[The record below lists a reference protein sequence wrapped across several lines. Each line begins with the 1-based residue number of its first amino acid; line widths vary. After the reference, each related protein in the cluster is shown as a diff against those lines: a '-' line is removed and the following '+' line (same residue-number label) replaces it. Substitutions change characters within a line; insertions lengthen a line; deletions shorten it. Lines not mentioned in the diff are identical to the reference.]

1 MLLEVNNVSMIFGG
15 LAALS
20 EISFALEK
28 GEILGLIGPNGAG
41 KTTLFNVITSFLV
54 PTSGE
59 IFFSGEKI
67 NVLKTHRITQKGI
80 SRTFQNIRLF
90 DQMTVEENV
99 MVGRH
104 CRSEAG
110 VFSSVI
116 RTSGQKKEEEQIRE
130 KTNHLLDMVGLTG
143 TNTFPALSLPYGLQ
157 RRVEIARA
165 LASEPQLILLD
176 EPVAGMNEGET
187 EEIAGL
193 IQKILGLGITV
204 LLIEHDMSMVMKVC
218 DRLVV
223 LNFGQKIAEGT
234 PQEIQSNPEV
244 IEAYLG
250 REEEEE
256 GATGA
261 DG

>member
-1 MLLEVNNVSMIFGG
+1 MLLEVNQVSMIFGG
-15 LAALS
+15 LAALN
-20 EISFALEK
+20 EISFALKK

-41 KTTLFNVITSFLV
+41 KTTLFNVITSFLE

-67 NVLKTHRITQKGI
+67 NVLKTHRITQRGI

-104 CRSEAG
+104 CRSKAG

-116 RTSGQKKEEEQIRE
+116 RTSGQKQEEEQIRE
-130 KTNHLLDMVGLTG
+130 KTNHLLDLVGLTG

-250 REEEEE
+250 REEEE
-256 GATGA
+256 GL
-261 DG
+261 

>member
-1 MLLEVNNVSMIFGG
+1 MLLEIQKVGMRFGG
-15 LAALS
+15 LAALKDVDFGLA
-20 EISFALEK
+20 E

-41 KTTLFNVITSFLV
+41 KTTLFNVVTSFLN

-59 IFFSGEKI
+59 IYFAGEKI
-67 NVLKTHRITQKGI
+67 SGLRTHEITNRGI

-90 DQMTVEENV
+90 EQMTVEENV

-104 CRSEAG
+104 TRSRAG
-110 VFSSVI
+110 VWSSVW
-116 RTSGQKKEEEQIRE
+116 RTGSQKKEEARIRE
-130 KTNHLLDMVGLTG
+130 KTDELLDLVGLSG
-143 TNTFPALSLPYGLQ
+143 TNQAPASSLPYGYQ

-165 LASEPQLILLD
+165 LAGEPRLILLD
-176 EPVAGMNEGET
+176 EPVAGMNDSET

-193 IQKILGLGITV
+193 IKKILGFGITI

-223 LNFGQKIAEGT
+223 LNFGEKIAEGT
-234 PQEIQSNPEV
+234 PQEIQDNPQV

-250 REEEEE
+250 REEGE
-256 GATGA
+256 
-261 DG
+261 

>member
-1 MLLEVNNVSMIFGG
+1 MLLELKGVSKDFGG
-15 LAALS
+15 LEALS
-20 EISFALEK
+20 QISFSLEE

-41 KTTLFNVITSFLV
+41 KTTLFNVVTSFLY

-59 IFFSGEKI
+59 IFFAGEKI
-67 NVLKTHRITQKGI
+67 DGLKTYRITKKGI
-80 SRTFQNIRLF
+80 NRTFQNIRLF

-104 CRSEAG
+104 CRSQAG
-110 VFSSVI
+110 VFRSVF
-116 RTSGQKKEEEQIRE
+116 RTPEQKKEETHIRE
-130 KTNHLLDMVGLTG
+130 KTNELLDLVGLTG
-143 TNTFPALSLPYGLQ
+143 YNTFPAMSLPYGLQ

-165 LASEPQLILLD
+165 LAGQPRLILLD
-176 EPVAGMNEGET
+176 EPVAGMNDSET
-187 EEIAGL
+187 EEMAQL
-193 IQKILGLGITV
+193 IKKILGLGITV

-234 PQEIQSNPEV
+234 PQEIQNNPEV

-250 REEEEE
+250 REEEE
-256 GATGA
+256 
-261 DG
+261 

>member
-1 MLLEVNNVSMIFGG
+1 MLLELRGVSKVFGG
-15 LAALS
+15 LAALN
-20 EISFALEK
+20 EITFSLDE

-41 KTTLFNVITSFLV
+41 KTTLFNVVTSFQY

-59 IFFSGEKI
+59 IFFAGEKVSGLKPYRVTQRGI
-67 NVLKTHRITQKGI
+67 N
-80 SRTFQNIRLF
+80 RTFQNIRLF

-104 CRSEAG
+104 CRSRTG
-110 VFSSVI
+110 VFKSVF
-116 RTSGQKKEEEQIRE
+116 RTSSQRKEEGLIRE
-130 KTNHLLDMVGLTG
+130 KTNHLLKMVGLSG
-143 TNTFPALSLPYGLQ
+143 YNTAQAMSLPYGLQ

-165 LASEPQLILLD
+165 LAGEPRLILLD
-176 EPVAGMNEGET
+176 EPVAGMNESET
-187 EEIAGL
+187 EEMARL
-193 IQKILGLGITV
+193 IQKIKDLGITV

-218 DRLVV
+218 HRLVV

-250 REEEEE
+250 QEEEE
-256 GATGA
+256 
-261 DG
+261 

>member
-1 MLLEVNNVSMIFGG
+1 MLLELKGVSKVFGG
-15 LAALS
+15 LAALNQ
-20 EISFALEK
+20 ISFSLQE

-41 KTTLFNVITSFLV
+41 KTTLFNVVTSFLY

-59 IFFSGEKI
+59 IFFAGEKI
-67 NVLKTHRITQKGI
+67 GGLKTHKITQRGI
-80 SRTFQNIRLF
+80 NRTFQNIRLF

-104 CRSEAG
+104 CRSQAG
-110 VFSSVI
+110 VFKSVF
-116 RTSGQKKEEEQIRE
+116 RTPGQKKEENLIRE
-130 KTNHLLDMVGLTG
+130 KTNDLLELVGLTG
-143 TNTFPALSLPYGLQ
+143 YNTFPALSLPYGLQ

-165 LASEPQLILLD
+165 LAGQPRLILLD
-176 EPVAGMNEGET
+176 EPVAGMNDSET
-187 EEIAGL
+187 EEMALL
-193 IQKILGLGITV
+193 IKKILGLGITV

-250 REEEEE
+250 REEEE
-256 GATGA
+256 
-261 DG
+261 

>member
-1 MLLEVNNVSMIFGG
+1 MLLELKGVSKDFGG
-15 LAALS
+15 LEALS
-20 EISFALEK
+20 RISFSLEE

-41 KTTLFNVITSFLV
+41 KTTLFNVVTSFLY

-59 IFFSGEKI
+59 ILFAGEKI
-67 NVLKTHRITQKGI
+67 DGLKTHKITQRGI

-104 CRSEAG
+104 CRSRAG
-110 VFSSVI
+110 VFRSVF
-116 RTSGQKKEEEQIRE
+116 RTPEQKKEEILIRE
-130 KTNHLLDMVGLTG
+130 KTNDLLELVGLAG
-143 TNTFPALSLPYGLQ
+143 TNTFPAMSLPYGLQ

-165 LASEPQLILLD
+165 LAGQPRLILLD
-176 EPVAGMNEGET
+176 EPVAGMNDSET
-187 EEIAGL
+187 EEMALL
-193 IQKILGLGITV
+193 IKKILGLGITV

-234 PQEIQSNPEV
+234 PREIQNNPEV

-250 REEEEE
+250 REEEE
-256 GATGA
+256 
-261 DG
+261 

>member
-1 MLLEVNNVSMIFGG
+1 MLLEVRKVSMIFGG
-15 LAALS
+15 LAALKDVD
-20 EISFALEK
+20 FRLEE

-41 KTTLFNVITSFLV
+41 KTTLFNVVTSFLN
-54 PTSGE
+54 PSAGE

-67 NVLKTHRITQKGI
+67 SGLRTHEITNLGI

-104 CRSEAG
+104 TRSRAG
-110 VFSSVI
+110 VWNSVW
-116 RTSGQKKEEEQIRE
+116 RTGFQKKEEARIRE
-130 KTNHLLDMVGLTG
+130 KTEELLDLVGLQG
-143 TNTFPALSLPYGLQ
+143 YNQSPASSLPYGYQ

-165 LASEPQLILLD
+165 LAGEPRLILLD
-176 EPVAGMNEGET
+176 EPVAGMNDSET
-187 EEIAGL
+187 EEMARL
-193 IQKILGLGITV
+193 IKKILDFGITI

-223 LNFGQKIAEGT
+223 LNFGEKIAEGGA
-234 PQEIQSNPEV
+234 QEIQNNPQV

-250 REEEEE
+250 REEE
-256 GATGA
+256 
-261 DG
+261 

>member
-1 MLLEVNNVSMIFGG
+1 MLLELKGVSKVFGG
-15 LAALS
+15 LAALNQ
-20 EISFALEK
+20 ISFSLQE

-41 KTTLFNVITSFLV
+41 KTTLFNVVTSFLY

-59 IFFSGEKI
+59 IFFAGEKI
-67 NVLKTHRITQKGI
+67 GGLKTHKITQRGI
-80 SRTFQNIRLF
+80 NRTFQNIRLF

-104 CRSEAG
+104 CRSRAG
-110 VFSSVI
+110 VFKSVF
-116 RTSGQKKEEEQIRE
+116 RTPGQKKEENLIRE
-130 KTNHLLDMVGLTG
+130 KTNDLLELVGLTG
-143 TNTFPALSLPYGLQ
+143 YNTFPALSLPYGLQ

-165 LASEPQLILLD
+165 LAGQPRLILLD
-176 EPVAGMNEGET
+176 EPVAGMNDSET
-187 EEIAGL
+187 EEMALL
-193 IQKILGLGITV
+193 IKKILGLGITV

-250 REEEEE
+250 REEEE
-256 GATGA
+256 
-261 DG
+261 

>member
-1 MLLEVNNVSMIFGG
+1 MLLELKNVTKVFGG
-15 LAALS
+15 LAAL
-20 EISFALEK
+20 EEVSFSLAE

-41 KTTLFNVITSFLV
+41 KTTLFNVVTSFLM
-54 PTSGE
+54 PSSGDI
-59 IFFSGEKI
+59 IFNGEKI
-67 NVLKTHRITQKGI
+67 SGLKSHLITQKGI

-104 CRSEAG
+104 CRSQAG
-110 VFSSVI
+110 VFSSVL
-116 RTSGQKKEEEQIRE
+116 RTAHQKKEEERIRE
-130 KTNHLLDMVGLTG
+130 KTNQLLEMVGLSG
-143 TNTFPALSLPYGLQ
+143 YNTHPAMSLPYGLQ

-165 LASEPQLILLD
+165 LACEPRLILLD
-176 EPVAGMNEGET
+176 EPVAGMNESET
-187 EEIAGL
+187 EEIARL
-193 IQKILGLGITV
+193 IKKILGLGITV
-204 LLIEHDMSMVMKVC
+204 LLIEHDMSMVMTVC

-234 PQEIQSNPEV
+234 PQEIQQDPVV

-256 GATGA
+256 
-261 DG
+261 D

>member
-1 MLLEVNNVSMIFGG
+1 MLLELKGVSKDFGG
-15 LAALS
+15 LEALDR
-20 EISFALEK
+20 ISFGLQE

-41 KTTLFNVITSFLV
+41 KTTLFNVVTSFLY

-59 IFFSGEKI
+59 IFFAGERISG
-67 NVLKTHRITQKGI
+67 LKTHKITQKGI
-80 SRTFQNIRLF
+80 NRTFQNIRLF

-104 CRSEAG
+104 CRSRAG
-110 VFSSVI
+110 VFKSVF
-116 RTSGQKKEEEQIRE
+116 RTPGQKKEERLIRE
-130 KTNHLLDMVGLTG
+130 KTNDLLELVGLSG
-143 TNTFPALSLPYGLQ
+143 YNTFPAMSLPYGLQ

-165 LASEPQLILLD
+165 LAGQPRLILLD
-176 EPVAGMNEGET
+176 EPVAGMNDSET
-187 EEIAGL
+187 EEMALL
-193 IQKILGLGITV
+193 IKQILGLGITV

-218 DRLVV
+218 HRLVV

-250 REEEEE
+250 REEGE
-256 GATGA
+256 
-261 DG
+261 

>member
-1 MLLEVNNVSMIFGG
+1 MLLELKGVSKVFGG
-15 LAALS
+15 LAALDQ
-20 EISFALEK
+20 ISFCLQE

-41 KTTLFNVITSFLV
+41 KTTLFNVVTSFLY

-59 IFFSGEKI
+59 IFFAGERI
-67 NVLKTHRITQKGI
+67 GGLKTHKITQKGI
-80 SRTFQNIRLF
+80 NRTFQNIRLF

-104 CRSEAG
+104 CRSRAG
-110 VFSSVI
+110 VFKSVFH
-116 RTSGQKKEEEQIRE
+116 TPGQKAEENLIRE
-130 KTNHLLDMVGLTG
+130 KTNDLLELVGLSG
-143 TNTFPALSLPYGLQ
+143 YNTFPALSLPYGLQ

-165 LASEPQLILLD
+165 LAGQPRLILLD
-176 EPVAGMNEGET
+176 EPVAGMNDSET
-187 EEIAGL
+187 EEMALL
-193 IQKILGLGITV
+193 IKKILGLGITV

-234 PQEIQSNPEV
+234 PREIQSNPEV

-250 REEEEE
+250 REEEE
-256 GATGA
+256 
-261 DG
+261 